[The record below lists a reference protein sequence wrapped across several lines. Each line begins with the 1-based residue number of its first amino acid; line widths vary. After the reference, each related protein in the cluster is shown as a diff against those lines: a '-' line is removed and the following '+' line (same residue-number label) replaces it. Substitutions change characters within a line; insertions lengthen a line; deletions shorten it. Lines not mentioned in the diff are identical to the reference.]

1 MTEDAL
7 PYNINDIVSIIT
19 QSKNIFLFIG
29 KEELQKLQRTVHKGE
44 QLIETQLIGFPY
56 GRDKDE
62 GILPTGKPRRI
73 IYNGKLVSLTV
84 NPALTKGHA
93 VFEDG
98 TIVYYDQRILK

>member
-1 MTEDAL
+1 MTEDTL

-29 KEELQKLQRTVHKGE
+29 EEELRKLQHTVHNGE
-44 QLIETQLIGFPY
+44 HLIETRLIGFPY
-56 GRDKDE
+56 GRDDDQ

-73 IYNGKLVSLTV
+73 IYNGKLISLTV

-98 TIVYYDQRILK
+98 TIVYYDRRILK